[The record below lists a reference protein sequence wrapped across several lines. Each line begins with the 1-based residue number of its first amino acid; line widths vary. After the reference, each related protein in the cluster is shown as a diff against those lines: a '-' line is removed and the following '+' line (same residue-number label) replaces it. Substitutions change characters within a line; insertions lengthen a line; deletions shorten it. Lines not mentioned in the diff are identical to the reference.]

1 MVCNKK
7 NQWRD
12 LIKSE
17 YENSIFV
24 NGVLVVFDHR
34 TFDECQRDNDQETLR
49 NYRVVYPAS
58 EECEKLFIEE
68 DMKWTVTIFNDGNIV
83 IGNEILEGA
92 QIGTWF
98 KPNGSISVE
107 TGEQPDMAREFKKQC
122 RRDGVKDDQMQLAF
136 MDLIKASISNVI
148 QNKKNGGDK

>member
-68 DMKWTVTIFNDGNIV
+68 DMKWTVTIFNDHFFTNF
-83 IGNEILEGA
+83 
-92 QIGTWF
+92 T
-98 KPNGSISVE
+98 
-107 TGEQPDMAREFKKQC
+107 
-122 RRDGVKDDQMQLAF
+122 
-136 MDLIKASISNVI
+136 
-148 QNKKNGGDK
+148 